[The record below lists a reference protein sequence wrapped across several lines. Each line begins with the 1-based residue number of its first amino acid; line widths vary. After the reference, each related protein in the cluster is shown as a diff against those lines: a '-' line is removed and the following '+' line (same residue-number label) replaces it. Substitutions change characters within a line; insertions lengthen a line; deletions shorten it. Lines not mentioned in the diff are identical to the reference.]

1 MIPPLEKT
9 MFASFN
15 STVESAYIIR
25 LEGNDASE
33 GMAQRCANSCDSVG
47 MPWKY
52 HQAFDGTAGRMV
64 VPRQYQDQ
72 RWLSWIRHNNESL
85 SPAEVGCALSH
96 ISLWAHCLEIDQP
109 IVILEHDAIMVQPY
123 KWHQVRNSICYLGN
137 EGQVTQLTINDR
149 VLGDPPMP
157 GHNHNIPTHN
167 TVHIKQTH
175 AYAIDPMMAN
185 RLLVEIIDRGIH
197 DPVDVMMQNS
207 QFCIMQIGLYAYQVT
222 GESTIR

>member
-52 HQAFDGTAGRMV
+52 HQAFD
-64 VPRQYQDQ
+64 
-72 RWLSWIRHNNESL
+72 
-85 SPAEVGCALSH
+85 
-96 ISLWAHCLEIDQP
+96 
-109 IVILEHDAIMVQPY
+109 
-123 KWHQVRNSICYLGN
+123 
-137 EGQVTQLTINDR
+137 
-149 VLGDPPMP
+149 
-157 GHNHNIPTHN
+157 
-167 TVHIKQTH
+167 
-175 AYAIDPMMAN
+175 
-185 RLLVEIIDRGIH
+185 
-197 DPVDVMMQNS
+197 VMMQNS